1 MRVLVVEDAAKLR
14 RILQSRLRNEG
25 YAVDGAAT
33 GIEAVS
39 SALADPYDAVVLDL
53 RLPDLDGVEVCARLR
68 RAGCWSPI
76 LMLTA
81 RDGVD
86 DRVRGL
92 DVGADDYLTKPF
104 AFPELFARVRAL
116 VRRGVAERPS
126 RLVSGDL
133 IVDPGARTVARAG
146 HRVELTAREFGLL
159 EYLMRHPGIALGRD
173 RLTGH
178 VWDGRYQ
185 GDSNIVDVNI
195 RGIREKIDRPFGC
208 RSIETVRG
216 VGYRFVG

>member
-1 MRVLVVEDAAKLR
+1 
-14 RILQSRLRNEG
+14 
-25 YAVDGAAT
+25 
-33 GIEAVS
+33 
-39 SALADPYDAVVLDL
+39 
-53 RLPDLDGVEVCARLR
+53 
-68 RAGCWSPI
+68 
-76 LMLTA
+76 MLTA

-116 VRRGVAERPS
+116 VRRGVGERPAE
-126 RLVSGDL
+126 LVRGDL
-133 IVDPGARTVARAG
+133 VVDPGERTVARAG
-146 HRVELTAREFGLL
+146 NRVELTAREFAVL
-159 EYLMRHPGIALGRD
+159 EYLMRHPGVALGRE
-173 RLTGH
+173 RLIAH

-195 RGIREKIDRPFGC
+195 RGIREKIDRPFG
-208 RSIETVRG
+208 RDSIETVRG

>member
-1 MRVLVVEDAAKLR
+1 MRVLVVEDAPKLR
-14 RILQSRLRNEG
+14 LILESRLRGEG
-25 YAVDGAAT
+25 YAVDRAAT
-33 GIEAVS
+33 GMEAVR
-39 SALADPYDAVVLDL
+39 SALADPYDAIVLDL
-53 RLPDLDGVEVCARLR
+53 RLPDVDGVEVCTRLR
-68 RAGCWSPI
+68 QVGCWSPI

-126 RLVSGDL
+126 ELVSGDL
-133 IVDPGARTVARAG
+133 ALDPGERTVFRAG
-146 HRVELTAREFGLL
+146 HRIDLTVREFALL
-159 EYLMRHPGIALGRD
+159 EYLMRHPGVAIGRD
-173 RLTGH
+173 RLITH

-195 RGIREKIDRPFGC
+195 RGIRGKIDRPFA
-208 RSIETVRG
+208 RHSIETVRG